1 MGKLSKNGVE
11 TVEANT
17 TCTFHRLN
25 LKRCNF
31 HHGTAQQV
39 APFAARGLIQSC
51 PPDLKTPQEWCRF
64 AVARGEKGRGGWKT
78 QVHRPRKGGKQDG
91 IICRQKMGLIWKPCL
106 GRGHHDGVRS
116 SGAWHVFFCGCKDP
130 SQCWLKMMKNC
141 TCFGSKRAWSAAFL
155 GYETIFSDCLRS
167 QILRNSTLGSR
178 LKHWDLYRLSHL
190 HPTDFPVDCH
200 LHVNSL
206 STGFEGS
213 SSLDDPLPTR
223 NPCCNFVGQ
232 TYAVPRSSQI
242 SFFKMNMAY
251 PRHLAK
257 KWCFS
262 AWLVE
267 LCIQID
273 CTRSKVP
280 LILQSPV
287 R

>member
-1 MGKLSKNGVE
+1 
-11 TVEANT
+11 
-17 TCTFHRLN
+17 
-25 LKRCNF
+25 
-31 HHGTAQQV
+31 
-39 APFAARGLIQSC
+39 
-51 PPDLKTPQEWCRF
+51 
-64 AVARGEKGRGGWKT
+64 
-78 QVHRPRKGGKQDG
+78 
-91 IICRQKMGLIWKPCL
+91 
-106 GRGHHDGVRS
+106 
-116 SGAWHVFFCGCKDP
+116 
-130 SQCWLKMMKNC
+130 MKSC
-141 TCFGSKRAWSAAFL
+141 TCFGSKHAWSAVFL

-178 LKHWDLYRLSHL
+178 LKHWDFYRLSHL

-267 LCIQID
+267 LCYPNWLHKIKSTPHLAVTCQIGNQPQFIM
-273 CTRSKVP
+273 CGKISLAISEVLHLYLLLLKP
-280 LILQSPV
+280 HQL
-287 R
+287 